1 MSYESSTAADA
12 AEREEFREVV
22 RDFLAKASDH
32 DRVRAVVGAAGLPDP
47 KLRDQAAKM
56 GWFGLEIP
64 EEYGGSGGR
73 FADLAILLEESGEA
87 TSSLALTSTSVL
99 CAGAVLL
106 AGSDEQ
112 KARWLPSLAEG
123 TQLGTAVL
131 SGATATS
138 VGNGAYSIDGV
149 SSEVVDGRSSHLIV
163 VVAEIV
169 SGGGHVV
176 GVVRREA
183 AGVSVRARPMLDA
196 TRPLDVVSFD
206 GTALESAD
214 ILATGDD
221 ADRLITA
228 LSNRAAVATAA
239 DSLGIGRRVLSMT
252 VAYASQREQFGR
264 PIGSFQAVKHQAAD
278 VHVDNEVS
286 SGLVGAAAD
295 AIDQDSA
302 SAHATLRAS
311 MAKSFAC
318 AAGTRGAGV
327 AVQLHGGIGYT
338 WEHDLHLYLK
348 RATLNEQ
355 LFGSG
360 VVHAERVARQV
371 L

>member
-1 MSYESSTAADA
+1 MSIESSAAADA

-22 RDFLAKASDH
+22 KDFLVKASDH
-32 DRVRAVVGAAGLPDP
+32 DRVRAVVAAGGTPDP

-87 TSSLALTSTSVL
+87 TSSLSLISTSVL

-123 TQLGTAVL
+123 TQLGTAAL
-131 SGATATS
+131 SGITAAANAAGS
-138 VGNGAYSIDGV
+138 YVVDGV
-149 SSEVVDGRSSHLIV
+149 CTEVPDGRSSSLIV
-163 VVAEIV
+163 VVAQSTGGGRVIGIV
-169 SGGGHVV
+169 S
-176 GVVRREA
+176 RDD
-183 AGVSVRARPMLDA
+183 AGVSTEARAMLDA
-196 TRPLDVVSFD
+196 TRPLDVVRFD
-206 GTALESAD
+206 GVVLEEANV
-214 ILATGDD
+214 LATGEA
-221 ADRLITA
+221 ADRLATA

-239 DSLGIGRRVLSMT
+239 DSLGIGRRVLAMT

-295 AIDQDSA
+295 AIDRDSS
-302 SAHATLRAS
+302 SADATLRAS

-318 AAGTRGAGV
+318 AAGTRGTGV

-360 VVHAERVARQV
+360 SWHAEQVARAV